1 MTCHVLLHVCLVNNQ
16 TIYVFLF
23 FYMRTFAH
31 KFTFD
36 RETVQKMFV
45 DAPKVIASFFAI
57 TMITSYLM
65 AIPAHGVS
73 TYPVTH
79 NDSGNAANGAPIDL
93 LDTNNSSR
101 KLSRPVFTTSSG
113 STLIQLNKPIKLILS
128 AEGREAIATYSTKT
142 PDICSVSTEGVVLG
156 LNGGTCSILASIT
169 GSNSYPG
176 ATPTVIV
183 LIVDDVK
190 TELATI
196 TPKKAEQNVMT
207 VSRENG
213 NFIIKLNLISSFKFQ
228 KANLQIG
235 LRNSLG
241 KLSYR
246 GVKSITLNSEG
257 DGSITQNATYAKTI
271 YFRAIVNNKVV
282 ITKKTA

>member
-1 MTCHVLLHVCLVNNQ
+1 
-16 TIYVFLF
+16 
-23 FYMRTFAH
+23 MRTFAH

-45 DAPKVIASFFAI
+45 NASRVIASYLAI
-57 TMITSYLM
+57 TVLNSYLM

-73 TYPVTH
+73 TFPSFYSNDGNKAVSAPVNSLKPH
-79 NDSGNAANGAPIDL
+79 
-93 LDTNNSSR
+93 NSSR
-101 KLSRPVFTTSSG
+101 ELFRPVFTTSSG
-113 STLIQLNKPIKLILS
+113 GTLIQLNKPIKLILS

-183 LIVDDVK
+183 LTVDDVK

-196 TPKKAEQNVMT
+196 TPRKAEQNVMT

-282 ITKKTA
+282 ITKKTV